1 MGLLL
6 CLLPGA
12 FALLNVVCLMIEL
25 RIILGILTICF
36 EAELKNL
43 LNMLLLS
50 NLDCLILDVLD
61 LRKIDHYCSN
71 HS

>member
-1 MGLLL
+1 
-6 CLLPGA
+6 
-12 FALLNVVCLMIEL
+12 MIEL